1 MDSANDPSS
10 SPSFASSS
18 YVSNGSSYNNV
29 PAVFSHD
36 PSANSDHMCLSKLS
50 ANLEKLVVDS
60 DYDYTDAVIVVEGI
74 EVGVHRCILAAR
86 SQFFHELFKQEMDS
100 STKDD
105 KPKYCMSQLVP
116 FSKVGIEAF
125 KVILNYLYT
134 GKLKPSPPEVST
146 CVDDACAHDACGPA
160 INYAVELMYAS
171 ATFKMKELVLLVQR
185 RLLNFVEKASVEDV
199 ITILIAAF
207 HCQLDQLHIPCIQR
221 VARSDLDAVSLERE
235 LPSEVASEIKALRMK
250 SQQETEPNMV
260 EEVDLNREKKI
271 RRLHKALDSDDVELL
286 KLLLSESS
294 DITLNDAYAVHYATA
309 YCDPKVIKEVLNL
322 GLADL
327 NLKNPRGHTI
337 LHVAAR
343 RKDPKIIVALL
354 DKGTSALEPTADGQT
369 AVTICRRLTRPKDY
383 NETTQKCQESNKDR
397 LCIDVLEREMCRS
410 SISGRMEMTTQ
421 ISAADMHVMLDYLEN
436 RVAFARLFFPAE
448 AKVAMEIA
456 DADSTIAYTGLVSS
470 KGSSGNLLKVD
481 LNETPSVGTKR
492 LQSRMQA
499 LMKTVATGRRF
510 FPHCSDV
517 LDNFLADDMPD
528 LLFLEKG
535 TPEEQKKKKTRFMEL
550 KDDVQKA
557 FCKDL
562 AENNRSGFSSSSSCS
577 PPKVVVNQKGRRK

>member
-1 MDSANDPSS
+1 M
-10 SPSFASSS
+10 
-18 YVSNGSSYNNV
+18 
-29 PAVFSHD
+29 
-36 PSANSDHMCLSKLS
+36 
-50 ANLEKLVVDS
+50 
-60 DYDYTDAVIVVEGI
+60 
-74 EVGVHRCILAAR
+74 
-86 SQFFHELFKQEMDS
+86 
-100 STKDD
+100 
-105 KPKYCMSQLVP
+105 
-116 FSKVGIEAF
+116 
-125 KVILNYLYT
+125 
-134 GKLKPSPPEVST
+134 
-146 CVDDACAHDACGPA
+146 
-160 INYAVELMYAS
+160 
-171 ATFKMKELVLLVQR
+171 QR

-383 NETTQKCQESNKDR
+383 NETTHKCQESNKDR

-436 RVAFARLFFPAE
+436 RGDMLSLSLFTYTFFVRSHLGWRGERSIPYKGVE
-448 AKVAMEIA
+448 A
-456 DADSTIAYTGLVSS
+456 
-470 KGSSGNLLKVD
+470 
-481 LNETPSVGTKR
+481 
-492 LQSRMQA
+492 
-499 LMKTVATGRRF
+499 
-510 FPHCSDV
+510 
-517 LDNFLADDMPD
+517 
-528 LLFLEKG
+528 
-535 TPEEQKKKKTRFMEL
+535 
-550 KDDVQKA
+550 
-557 FCKDL
+557 
-562 AENNRSGFSSSSSCS
+562 S
-577 PPKVVVNQKGRRK
+577 P